1 MTHHTITGGG
11 GVKLH
16 VAETGT
22 PGGRPILFIHGLSQC
37 WLCWSRQL
45 SSSLGE
51 RNRLVA
57 MDMRGHG
64 LSEKPLDGYAD
75 SRVWAEDVHA
85 VIRTLNLERPVLC
98 GWSYGPLVILDYLR
112 HFGEDAV
119 GGLSIV
125 SGVTKLGSDAAM
137 SVLTPAF
144 VALVPGFFATDAD
157 ESTRSLRSLLR
168 LCLAQEPSA
177 EDLYLML
184 GYSVSV
190 PPFVRQALLSRSVD
204 NDDLLP
210 RVRKP
215 VLIVHGAEDAIVKP
229 AAVDQHKAGL
239 ADVEVAMM
247 PKVGHAPFWE
257 DAPAFNGHLQ
267 RFCERL

>member
-22 PGGRPILFIHGLSQC
+22 RGGRPILFIHGLSQC

-51 RNRLVA
+51 RYRLVA

-75 SRVWAEDVHA
+75 SRLWAEDVHA

-119 GGLSIV
+119 GGPRSSRRDEARQRRGDVGPHSRIPRAGARILCD
-125 SGVTKLGSDAAM
+125 GRRRKH
-137 SVLTPAF
+137 P
-144 VALVPGFFATDAD
+144 VPLPG
-157 ESTRSLRSLLR
+157 
-168 LCLAQEPSA
+168 LCCDCAWRRNRQPRP
-177 EDLYLML
+177 
-184 GYSVSV
+184 V
-190 PPFVRQALLSRSVD
+190 P
-204 NDDLLP
+204 
-210 RVRKP
+210 
-215 VLIVHGAEDAIVKP
+215 
-229 AAVDQHKAGL
+229 
-239 ADVEVAMM
+239 
-247 PKVGHAPFWE
+247 
-257 DAPAFNGHLQ
+257 
-267 RFCERL
+267 